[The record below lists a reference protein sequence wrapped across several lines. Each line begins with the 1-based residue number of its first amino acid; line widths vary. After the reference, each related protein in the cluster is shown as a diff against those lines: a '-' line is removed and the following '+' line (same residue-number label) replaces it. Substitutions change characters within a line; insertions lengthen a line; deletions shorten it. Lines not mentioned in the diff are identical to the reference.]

1 MFLDL
6 CKRNLH
12 VSDISTAN
20 HQQVIREKGSN
31 PSVSVLQLVPSFSSC
46 DPCFD
51 PQKNEVIYS
60 SWGSLNM
67 WKFDHEGRILKKID
81 SFTLRGDVY
90 SCALG
95 PKGSLYISFN
105 RKGTQP
111 LIRQI
116 SRGTSGRFTIDLTI
130 DTSKIK
136 NDVESLWK
144 VFTYPSKDIL
154 ILVATENS
162 SFCHIFHKNKIFK
175 AVCLPFHF
183 ALVPDIEIDWRWAMM
198 FHGFEAQAE
207 NLPLYKFYS
216 FDLNCLIDTSSHSL
230 SPENY
235 LFSIK
240 SRNKTTL
247 PCLAV
252 TRIFN
257 LKWRIVAL
265 SQEDENILVASI
277 FELSAFSK
285 ETHSI
290 PLTASIKFK
299 CRPKNFAPTAILS
312 VKDGFVLGHFEKNEV
327 LVKLEENDP
336 NVGKKTKK
344 YFSK

>member
-1 MFLDL
+1 MY
-6 CKRNLH
+6 
-12 VSDISTAN
+12 I
-20 HQQVIREKGSN
+20 
-31 PSVSVLQLVPSFSSC
+31 
-46 DPCFD
+46 
-51 PQKNEVIYS
+51 
-60 SWGSLNM
+60 
-67 WKFDHEGRILKKID
+67 WKFDHEGRILRMLD
-81 SFTLRGDVY
+81 SFTVQDMVY
-90 SCALG
+90 SCAVG
-95 PKGSLYISFN
+95 PEGSLYVSLY
-105 RKGTQP
+105 RKKKQP

-116 SRGTSGRFTIDLTI
+116 SRGTSGKFTIDLAI

-162 SFCHIFHKNKIFK
+162 SFCHIFHKNRISK
-175 AVCLPFHF
+175 AVSLPFDF
-183 ALVPDIEIDWRWAMM
+183 ALVPGIEIGWRWAMM
-198 FHGFEAQAE
+198 YHGFEAPAE
-207 NLPLYKFYS
+207 SLPLYKYYS
-216 FDLNCLIDTSSHSL
+216 FDLISLIDASSHSL

-247 PCLAV
+247 PCVAV
-252 TRIFN
+252 TRISHTN
-257 LKWRIVAL
+257 PKWRIVAL

-299 CRPKNFAPTAILS
+299 CRLKNFAPTAILS
-312 VKDGFVLGHFEKNEV
+312 VADGFVLGHFEKNEV

-336 NVGKKTKK
+336 NKKK